1 MRANDCVPALRAANF
16 TLMVDWAG
24 LNSARVGRTCR
35 DLWDA
40 IPRPDWLLKYAEAAG
55 VPRPALVRAAAAC
68 VRPALR
74 FVREGED
81 RPRLAVEAAEA
92 WADEPTGRNR
102 QRAAK
107 AAGAAWV
114 AEAGEALWVAGDAGK
129 RAAGEAA
136 WSASMAAGAAW
147 SGAGWVSKAAEAAR
161 HAAWAH
167 DRGEGP
173 ESRAAAQAA
182 CAEEVRRIV
191 PFRDLAAR
199 R

>member
-74 FVREGED
+74 LARKGED
-81 RPRLAVEAAEA
+81 QPRRAVEAAEA
-92 WADEPTGRNR
+92 WADRPTERNR
-102 QRAAK
+102 HRA
-107 AAGAAWV
+107 
-114 AEAGEALWVAGDAGK
+114 E
-129 RAAGEAA
+129 
-136 WSASMAAGAAW
+136 
-147 SGAGWVSKAAEAAR
+147 KAAEAAE
-161 HAAWAH
+161 AAIMVWWRGGWADAGQLMAGAGWQLAAAAAGTQWAAEKAAGLSVWAH
-167 DRGEGP
+167 NEAEGP
-173 ESRAAAQAA
+173 DSRDAAHAA
-182 CAEEVRRIV
+182 CATEVRRLV
-191 PFRDLAAR
+191 PFLDLAGGGR
-199 R
+199 